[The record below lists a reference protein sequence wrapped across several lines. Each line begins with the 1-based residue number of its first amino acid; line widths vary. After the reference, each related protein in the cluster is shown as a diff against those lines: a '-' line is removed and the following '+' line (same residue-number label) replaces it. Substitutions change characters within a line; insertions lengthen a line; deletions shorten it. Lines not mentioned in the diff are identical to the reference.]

1 MPTSLREQVRP
12 FRGLRRSRRG
22 SRITPRELSWLGQVL
37 PGVSVM
43 QQEPAFAIAP
53 RSVQE
58 RAYISG
64 VAAHILDIEL
74 DYNGGYEFRRDGKL
88 VAELIWCENPTDRT
102 RFGWLLHI
110 VGASEDDV
118 IAVFRVGAQTLQEAL
133 WAKRAL
139 VHQWHAD
146 AEATRGAVEASALR
160 EANDTLSAFA
170 LNSLD

>member
-1 MPTSLREQVRP
+1 M
-12 FRGLRRSRRG
+12 GARSPL
-22 SRITPRELSWLGQVL
+22 PRTVQAGAYV
-37 PGVSVM
+37 GV
-43 QQEPAFAIAP
+43 
-53 RSVQE
+53 
-58 RAYISG
+58 

-74 DYNGGYEFRRDGKL
+74 DYDGGYEFRRDGVL

-118 IAVFRVGAQTLQEAL
+118 IAVFRVGAQTLQDAL

-139 VHQWHAD
+139 VHQWHVD

-160 EANDTLSAFA
+160 EANNILTAFA
-170 LNSLD
+170 